1 MGVKKSLGYAVGIV
15 SVIDVLVVIAVFAGP
30 NKHGAFEGRGAKDQS

>member
-15 SVIDVLVVIAVFAGP
+15 RVIDMLVVIAVFAGP
-30 NKHGAFEGRGAKDQS
+30 NKHGAFECSRAKDQS

>member
-15 SVIDVLVVIAVFAGP
+15 SVIDMLVVIAMFAGP
-30 NKHGAFEGRGAKDQS
+30 KKHGVFEGSGAKDQS